1 MGNTSLQNNH
11 IDTSNQDTEFLIKKT
26 VEDSLLA
33 LYKLQLI
40 YSTIDKTRIVRGEL
54 PLEVRDLEDACSG
67 IQIRIEKFQEGVNDL
82 NSQIEEKHALIK
94 RSNMLIV
101 KYKEQLDNVKNN
113 REYDALNKEIEY
125 QNLEVQLC
133 EKRIKEYNFKITEK
147 KEETTK
153 LESELS
159 LLTNELKIKKSELD
173 NIVAETEKD
182 EMIMLEQAKEL
193 EQNIEAR
200 LLNAFTRIRNN
211 MRNGLAVVKIERDS
225 CGGCFSKISPQRQLD
240 IRMHKKIIVCEFC
253 GRILVDNEIAEE
265 SKIILG
271 EEK

>member
-1 MGNTSLQNNH
+1 MENISLQNNH
-11 IDTSNQDTEFLIKKT
+11 IDTSNQDTELLIKKT

-40 YSTIDKTRIVRGEL
+40 YSKIDKIRIIRGEL

-67 IQIRIEKFQEGVNDL
+67 IQTRIEKFQDAINDL
-82 NSQIEEKHALIK
+82 NIEIEEKIALMK
-94 RSNMLIV
+94 RSNMMVV

-133 EKRIKEYNFKITEK
+133 EKRIKEFNAKIVEK
-147 KEETTK
+147 KEETAT
-153 LESELS
+153 LQNELNLLNNELS
-159 LLTNELKIKKSELD
+159 VKKSELD
-173 NIVAETEKD
+173 NIIAETEKD
-182 EMIMLEQAKEL
+182 EIIMLEKTKEF
-193 EQNIEAR
+193 EQNIESR
-200 LLNAFTRIRNN
+200 LLNAFSRIRNN
-211 MRNGLAVVKIERDS
+211 MRNGLAVVKIERDA

-265 SKIILG
+265 STKILNLD
-271 EEK
+271 